1 MIYPFSKYDILA
13 TDFTTKAMIHIYHFS
28 KHQIIEIQ

>member
-13 TDFTTKAMIHIYHFS
+13 TDFTTKAMIHIH
-28 KHQIIEIQ
+28 IIFLNIK